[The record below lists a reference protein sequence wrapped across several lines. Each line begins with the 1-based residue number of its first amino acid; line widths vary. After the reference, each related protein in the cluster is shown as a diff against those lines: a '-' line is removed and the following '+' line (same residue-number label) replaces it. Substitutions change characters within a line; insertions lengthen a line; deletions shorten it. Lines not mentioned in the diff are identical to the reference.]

1 MKGNREMTGS
11 ENSDLRTVLFVYHS
25 AAQTRPHLLSE
36 PSTLVLPEFCSSDF
50 NTLRCSGNRKRHR
63 CFFGPSPAS
72 YLK

>member
-36 PSTLVLPEFCSSDF
+36 PSILFYLNSAPRTL
-50 NTLRCSGNRKRHR
+50 TL
-63 CFFGPSPAS
+63 
-72 YLK
+72 